1 MDDATGDSIPLAPF
15 EEAEGDVAYVEAV
28 RQASVWKSGPRNR
41 KKTANRTD

>member
-28 RQASVWKSGPRNR
+28 RQAIADHRYV
-41 KKTANRTD
+41 T